1 MGFLDNLT
9 EIATDLAQS
18 GAAASKHLAET
29 SIATSKRL
37 AEIAKLKTSNLAE
50 EGSIKKA
57 YAELGRLYY
66 AEHGNTPE
74 GAYAAAC
81 ERITVSRELIQ
92 ANNDRIA
99 ELKSAA
105 EAEGEVIVF
114 PRRPLPLRKPPLS
127 KRPPPSWRPLPLR
140 RRIPL
145 RRPSPRLNPI
155 RYRDGRSYDGSVRFF
170 VCFSLSPSKLRAE
183 VFDLKQYFRLP
194 QDVVGHDA
202 QLLSYWDT
210 LPPSVQLRLLES
222 TISVSTLGELK
233 LLEEGFRR
241 EPPSPT

>member
-50 EGSIKKA
+50 EGSIKK
-57 YAELGRLYY
+57 ELGRLYY

-105 EAEGEVIVF
+105 EAEGEVIVDADF
-114 PRRPLPLRKPPLS
+114 
-127 KRPPPSWRPLPLR
+127 
-140 RRIPL
+140 
-145 RRPSPRLNPI
+145 
-155 RYRDGRSYDGSVRFF
+155 
-170 VCFSLSPSKLRAE
+170 
-183 VFDLKQYFRLP
+183 
-194 QDVVGHDA
+194 QDV
-202 QLLSYWDT
+202 
-210 LPPSVQLRLLES
+210 P
-222 TISVSTLGELK
+222 
-233 LLEEGFRR
+233 EEAAPA
-241 EPPSPT
+241 EEAAPVEEAASAEETVPAEETKPEA

>member
-105 EAEGEVIVF
+105 EAEG
-114 PRRPLPLRKPPLS
+114 
-127 KRPPPSWRPLPLR
+127 
-140 RRIPL
+140 
-145 RRPSPRLNPI
+145 
-155 RYRDGRSYDGSVRFF
+155 RSYDGSVRFF